1 MIIDGHAHTYP
12 DQAAL
17 RIIQSFT
24 EFHHMEPTAAVGKGT
39 VSDLLSRMKDNN
51 IDYTV
56 IANFAPRKSIEKT
69 NEWTLAICREY
80 SALIPL
86 VSVHPG
92 MPANQVRL
100 YFEAGAK
107 GIKMHTGIQDFEPAD
122 SGLEHIYSLC
132 ENMNIP
138 ITFHCGETS
147 RVHMN
152 DYSEMSHILPVVE
165 AHPGIPFILT
175 HLAAGNPETVL
186 EIARR
191 YPNALFDTSITFT
204 GEHCIYRIHD
214 NTWEDDD
221 QAAALFREIGCDRI
235 TFGTDYPFG
244 NAGSDIRRLKRL
256 NLSEREKQMILGE
269 NSAGIYKIKE
279 IDTLS

>member
-39 VSDLLSRMKDNN
+39 VSDLLSRMQDNN

-69 NEWTLAICREY
+69 NEWTLAICREH

-92 MPANQVRL
+92 MPADQVRL

-107 GIKMHTGIQDFEPAD
+107 GIKMHTGIQDFEPSD

-175 HLAAGNPETVL
+175 HLAAGNPEAVL